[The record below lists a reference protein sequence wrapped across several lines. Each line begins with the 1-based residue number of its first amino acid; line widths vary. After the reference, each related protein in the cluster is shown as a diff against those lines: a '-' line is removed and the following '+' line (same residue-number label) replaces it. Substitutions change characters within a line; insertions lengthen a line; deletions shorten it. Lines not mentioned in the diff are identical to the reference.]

1 MMPPSA
7 AIAGLLLVVALGS
20 AIVIR
25 LRLRRP
31 YLIINPS
38 YIEVLEVT
46 GLTTS
51 QALLAMPAVI
61 VSGHPD
67 RNVAQVNLG
76 DGDSIL
82 RAFLKREHSVRL
94 KERLFNALAGFGFV
108 SKSHREALALDR
120 IKRAGIRCADWI
132 AFGQALDGSAFLLVE
147 AIDIRGDL
155 RGFLENGLT
164 CPRGRRAFACE
175 LGKKLAGIHNSGFDQ
190 PDLYAKHVLVDE
202 RAGGLCFLDWQ
213 RSRQFRLVGWPKR
226 YRDLA
231 ALHATLPAEAATIRE
246 RIACLSAY
254 LQATRTCGHQ
264 EASNRATAA
273 VPNLALAAHKINRRA
288 EGLMNRRHI
297 RQSRHI
303 SSASTSQNVIW
314 LNGEAL
320 CVTPAYLEQSQGH
333 VPDFLAIPQTSAP
346 SLNSLERNQITLAE
360 DRRAN
365 LVRRRAFRPVSLTV
379 CRLIGKKWSAPEV
392 RQAGLIFRLQ
402 RHGIDTPRLLAF
414 GQRLRFPWR
423 VESFLLTE
431 TIQNATSVGQSLA
444 NRSPGEGGNLFTIHK
459 RILIRSAGTVLR
471 RIHAAGCRFR
481 GMIEDGLDLITVSR
495 SEKSVAL
502 GRVDN
507 LVVQRGN
514 GLTQLLRDLIGL
526 RRSLAPIMTSRTDAV
541 RLVRAYLELARLDE
555 DGKRLC
561 RQLLAEPL
569 RHLHGPFAR
578 PAPDDILATSALRTP
593 RVGWRLSS

>member
-7 AIAGLLLVVALGS
+7 AIAGLLLAVVLGS
-20 AIVIR
+20 GIVIR

-31 YLIINPS
+31 YFIINPS
-38 YIEVLEVT
+38 YLELFEDT

-51 QALLAMPAVI
+51 RALLAMPAVI

-67 RNVAQVNLG
+67 RNVAQVHLG
-76 DGDSIL
+76 YGDNIL

-120 IKRAGIRCADWI
+120 IKRAGIRCGDWI
-132 AFGQALDGSAFLLVE
+132 AFGQATDGSAFLLVE
-147 AIDIRGDL
+147 AIDNRGDL
-155 RGFLENGLT
+155 RGFLEKGLT
-164 CPRGRRAFACE
+164 CPRGRRGFACE
-175 LGKKLAGIHNSGFDQ
+175 LGMRLAGIHNAGFDQ
-190 PDLYAKHVLVDE
+190 PDFYAKHVLIDE

-213 RSRQFRLVGWPKR
+213 RSRQFRLVSWPKR

-231 ALHATLPAEAATIRE
+231 ALHATLPAEATTVRE
-246 RIACLSAY
+246 RIACLRAY
-254 LQATRTCGHQ
+254 LRATRTWEHQ
-264 EASNRATAA
+264 VASNRATAT
-273 VPNLALAAHKINRRA
+273 VPDLVFAAQEINRRA
-288 EGLMNRRHI
+288 ERLMNRRHI

-303 SSASTSQNVIW
+303 SSASSSQNVIW

-320 CVTPAYLEQSQGH
+320 CVTPAYLEQSQGR
-333 VPDFLAIPQTSAP
+333 VPDFLAIPQTSAA
-346 SLNSLERNQITLAE
+346 SLENLERNQITLAE
-360 DRRAN
+360 DRLAN
-365 LVRRRAFRPVSLTV
+365 LVRRRAFRPLSLTV
-379 CRLIGKKWSAPEV
+379 CRLLGKKWSAPEV

-414 GQRLRFPWR
+414 GQRHRFPWR

-431 TIQNATSVGQSLA
+431 TIQNATSLNQSLA
-444 NRSPGEGGNLFTIHK
+444 NRSSSEGGDRFAIHQ
-459 RILIRSAGTVLR
+459 RLLIRSAGTVLR
-471 RIHAAGCRFR
+471 RVHAAGCRFR
-481 GMIEDGLDLITVSR
+481 GTIKDGLDLVTVSQ
-495 SEKSVAL
+495 SEMSVAL
-502 GRVDN
+502 GRIDN

-514 GLTQLLRDLIGL
+514 GLTHLSRDLIGL

-541 RLVRAYLELARLDE
+541 RLVRAYLDLARLDE
-555 DGKRLC
+555 HGKRLC

-569 RHLHGPFAR
+569 SQLHRPFAR

-593 RVGWRLSS
+593 RVGWRPSS